1 MYRQTRSNNENL
13 KNNMLL
19 ANELFN
25 TIGIKLKIQ
34 YVTEYI
40 LICGIPKTMI
50 LKGC

>member
-25 TIGIKLKIQ
+25 TIWDKAKD
-34 YVTEYI
+34 
-40 LICGIPKTMI
+40 
-50 LKGC
+50 

>member
-1 MYRQTRSNNENL
+1 MNYSIP
-13 KNNMLL
+13 
-19 ANELFN
+19 F
-25 TIGIKLKIQ
+25 GIKLKIQ